1 MILSVGS
8 PAENGQALL
17 RLGQLLFQNQPLQG
31 GVVVTG
37 QHFADEGNGHAQH
50 PLPPGAQNA
59 AQIQVAAIRFLLL
72 RSGQSA
78 YTADHGLHVYRRVAF
93 GMLLLT
99 TTMGGVLF
107 QMIRDAAAFEYP
119 GILIY
124 AMAVY
129 AFAKIISAIMNLIR
143 RRRDEDRILAAAR
156 CVSFAGALMSIL
168 ALQTALISQFGKPE
182 ELFARIMTGVSGCAV
197 LVILIALS
205 AAMLV
210 KSGKR
215 VAH

>member
-1 MILSVGS
+1 MTIHDLKSFARRLSSDSDYCSRSVLNL
-8 PAENGQALL
+8 AFLLNLLYALFK
-17 RLGQLLFQNQPLQG
+17 LG
-31 GVVVTG
+31 TG
-37 QHFADEGNGHAQH
+37 IWLESFW
-50 PLPPGAQNA
+50 LGALGIYYA
-59 AQIQVAAIRFLLL
+59 VLAVIRFLLL
-72 RSGQSA
+72 RAGQGA
-78 YTADHGLHVYRRVAF
+78 YTADRGLRVYRQVAF
-93 GMLLLT
+93 GMLLLSM
-99 TTMGGVLF
+99 TMGGVLF
-107 QMIRDAAAFEYP
+107 QMFRDAAAFEYP

-156 CVSFAGALMSIL
+156 CVSFACALMSIL

-182 ELFARIMTGVSGCAV
+182 EMFAKVMTGVSGCAV

-205 AAMLV
+205 ATMLY
-210 KSGKR
+210 KSRKR